1 MLKKIKIM
9 IYHKPFNIPFR
20 RIRNLSISTVK
31 ETGVVVPESGFRTW
45 SFIWTH
51 GSFTSC
57 REPYPKVKFWNIISY
72 FNVITYFDPCE
83 ILNLDSEYY
92 IILFNW
98 TWVPNFAVSKYY
110 MRLVHTVHSSI
121 YISLL
126 WKANKIIRKKNL
138 IYFSLQFTQI
148 HVCNCNLWEL
158 PECNRVMIYTAVS
171 MFQLF
176 QCCAGIV
183 HVHVYQ
189 HVYCSGT
196 IAQL

>member
-72 FNVITYFDPCE
+72 FSVITYFDPCE
-83 ILNLDSEYY
+83 ILNPDSEYY

-98 TWVPNFAVSKYY
+98 TWPGSKFC
-110 MRLVHTVHSSI
+110 SI
-121 YISLL
+121 KILYGTGIHL
-126 WKANKIIRKKNL
+126 KAFKIIRRKKWFIFHFNIL
-138 IYFSLQFTQI
+138 KLMYVIAISF
-148 HVCNCNLWEL
+148 V
-158 PECNRVMIYTAVS
+158 RTAWMQKS
-171 MFQLF
+171 Y
-176 QCCAGIV
+176 I
-183 HVHVYQ
+183 
-189 HVYCSGT
+189 
-196 IAQL
+196 